1 MYSQVSL
8 VTQAPL
14 DSIFNGPE
22 VSLSN
27 NVRVTTWSQAE
38 NSRNCITWK
47 YRATFTRIA
56 EVIVQEPNWTSQKA
70 VPSQRSTEISL
81 SLSLSLP
88 FILYPLSFNYFRY
101 RAVRASVQQLAST
114 RGFLE
119 DSVLELDWTPMW
131 DWNRCD
137 TVSKVIVS
145 TLPVKCNSKRRFER

>member
-81 SLSLSLP
+81 SLSLSFSTVYSLS
-88 FILYPLSFNYFRY
+88 FIVQLFPLSRSSSKCTAACEYTGFPRRLGSRVRLNTDVRLKSMWHRIKSY
-101 RAVRASVQQLAST
+101 RFDFA
-114 RGFLE
+114 G
-119 DSVLELDWTPMW
+119 
-131 DWNRCD
+131 
-137 TVSKVIVS
+137 
-145 TLPVKCNSKRRFER
+145 